1 MKYSPQLFIKN
12 IEYLVE
18 YGCEPEIE
26 LILQND
32 KKFFIIAYEDFI
44 DFYDENGNY
53 EKFCNIRE
61 AAQKIDFAKISSIS
75 ECGGGIDFSR
85 PIQEQSLLVDG
96 ILYLT
101 PQEKNKEQFKSEKEH
116 LDDWRITGNE
126 DYLNNLTL
134 YKIKFPEFWKKSRR
148 LKNTFYKMVINK
160 GEEWVRR
167 GVTNK
172 RYLEKG
178 RIHHIWH
185 EHCELC
191 WETSPVYK
199 CSTSYCTKDFQRWIC
214 QECFNDFKYKFSWT
228 VKPGDELL

>member
-12 IEYLVE
+12 IKYLVQ

-32 KKFFIIAYEDFI
+32 KKIFIIAYEDFI
-44 DFYDENGNY
+44 DFYDEKGNY
-53 EKFCNIRE
+53 QKLGNIQE
-61 AAQKIDFAKISSIS
+61 VIQKIDFAKIGSIV
-75 ECGGGIDFSR
+75 EYGGIDFSR

-96 ILYLT
+96 VLYLT
-101 PQEKNKEQFKSEKEH
+101 PQSTNAEQFSGEKEH
-116 LDDWRITGNE
+116 LDDWRIKGNE

-134 YKIKFPEFWKKSRR
+134 YKIKFPEFWKKSCQ
-148 LKNTFYKMVINK
+148 LKNTFYKMVVSK
-160 GEEWVRR
+160 GEELVRR
-167 GVTNK
+167 GTTNK

-191 WETSPVYK
+191 WEKALTSK
-199 CSTSYCTKDFQRWIC
+199 CCTFYCTKDFQHWIC
-214 QECFNDFKYKFSWT
+214 QECLNDFKDKFYWT
-228 VKPGDELL
+228 VKSGDELL